1 MSLQPALLPLPL
13 IVVLWALVLVTPVLA
28 WVLSA
33 LLVGGE
39 SETRWRR
46 AALPVGRTVG
56 VTLAAVVLARL
67 LEAASG
73 AMQDGPLGW
82 LHALDKAL
90 TGHTSR
96 TWYPLDAVLM
106 LALAHAV
113 LFLVAAP
120 ILALRE
126 RNRRGEPFRVPL
138 ASPLAVALVGVPV
151 LSLVA
156 LHGPYLQDRP
166 GRVLLD
172 LASVL
177 PMVCVALA
185 VWTRSERAAPVVIST
200 AVAAKP
206 VTPVEVAA
214 LWQRAGAV
222 EGRARPL
229 LATPGVVA
237 SGGAVDGASRAWQV
251 AGGSGPAP
259 RALEDVSAAWSEP
272 RQGWLVGDLPDPT
285 ERHFLAACLVRALQR
300 EGLTCLVVA
309 DAPEALRDAVEEAFA
324 RLGRWPPGALVAG
337 AGELRDALVGHR
349 MPAAVFLDVEGLSS
363 EGIAALGG
371 ASDGCGRLW
380 ARSVGLVL
388 LSQVDRGTPL
398 ATTHRMFTLRR
409 LGLALSS
416 AGARWGVLAT
426 GVGGVGTRSL
436 VEGMFPGFP
445 VREVPYAP
453 RAAAPVRAWR
463 VAPGFRDAPGTP
475 WVRRALEPVTA
486 AGLPASVGDPGGAF
500 DRSAAEFWGR
510 DVRFTRDVSLS
521 GAASVADLGEA
532 WLVAAYRALPHLA
545 PLPAGGA
552 HDALWSLPDTPLVRF
567 LLRDSNLEGLARN
580 GMLPPPRPLVGRH
593 NGALATAHLKA
604 ALREG
609 TQDYAALAAVFGRS
623 RVDAALGQDFRAE
636 RHAVRRATGQD
647 EVVRSPVIPALPSA
661 AGHGGPL
668 RRTVSEQVVHIID
681 GQGGQPLLE
690 VDKLLVDTRFYPG
703 RVFAV
708 GDARYEVPLN
718 AYDTKRGEI
727 RVHPVPHDRPLT
739 RPQLQIRVE
748 SASVVESPQTVHV
761 GRASYQVT
769 TVEATVVERVTGF
782 MQVGRPG
789 RVDMGEVTCR
799 YRTRVRALLFPSG
812 GTPAALFHLAR
823 SADGVLLAHLL
834 AGDEDIEV
842 VPVQPGLYA
851 GAPAGV
857 AVVDR
862 HLQGMGVAEAM
873 DLSLIDD
880 TFKWV
885 RALLAGCGCAHG
897 CPVCTPQDV
906 LDAGPDKAGVLELLG

>member
-1 MSLQPALLPLPL
+1 MSLQPALLPLPVTL
-13 IVVLWALVLVTPVLA
+13 LLWALVLATPVLA

-39 SETRWRR
+39 VDTRWRR
-46 AALPVGRTVG
+46 AALPVGRTVA
-56 VTLAAVVLARL
+56 VTGGAVVLARL
-67 LEAASG
+67 LEAASSG
-73 AMQDGPLGW
+73 MRDGPLGW
-82 LHALDKAL
+82 LRALDVAL
-90 TGHTSR
+90 TGNTAR
-96 TWYPLDAVLM
+96 TWYPLDAVLL

-113 LFLVAAP
+113 LFLLAAP
-120 ILALRE
+120 LLALRE
-126 RNRRGEPFRVPL
+126 RSRRGAPFRVPL
-138 ASPLAVALVGVPV
+138 ASPLAMALVGVPV
-151 LSLVA
+151 LALVA
-156 LHGPYLQDRP
+156 LDGPYRQDRP

-177 PMVCVALA
+177 PMLCVALA
-185 VWTRSERAAPVVIST
+185 VWTRSERSAAV
-200 AVAAKP
+200 
-206 VTPVEVAA
+206 VTPTLAASKPAASVEVAP
-214 LWQRAGAV
+214 LWQRVGAV
-222 EGRARPL
+222 EARARPL
-229 LATPGVVA
+229 LATPGGMA
-237 SGGAVDGASRAWQV
+237 GGAVAQGTSRAWQA
-251 AGGSGPAP
+251 AGGQGPAP
-259 RALEDVSAAWSEP
+259 RALEDLTAAWREP

-285 ERHFLAACLVRALQR
+285 ERHFLAACLVLALQR
-300 EGLTCLVVA
+300 EGLACLVVA
-309 DAPEALRDAVEEAFA
+309 DAPEALRDAVEQAFA
-324 RLGRWPPGALVAG
+324 HLGRWPPGALVAG

-380 ARSVGLVL
+380 ARTVGLVL
-388 LSQVDRGTPL
+388 LSQVDRGAPL

-436 VEGMFPGFP
+436 VEGMFPGFA

-453 RAAAPVRAWR
+453 RASAPVRAWR
-463 VAPGFRDAPGTP
+463 VAPAFRDAPGTP

-486 AGLPASVGDPGGAF
+486 AGLPASVGDPGGSF

-510 DVRFTRDVSLS
+510 EVRFTRDVSLS

-545 PLPAGGA
+545 PLPGGGA
-552 HDALWSLPDTPLVRF
+552 HDALWALPDTPLVRF
-567 LLRDSNLEGLARN
+567 LTRDGNLEGLARN

-593 NGALATAHLKA
+593 NAALATAHLKA

-623 RVDAALGQDFRAE
+623 RVDAALGQGFRAE
-636 RHAVRRATGQD
+636 RHAVRRLPGQD

-661 AGHGGPL
+661 AGTVSPL
-668 RRTVSEQVVHIID
+668 RRTVSDQVVHIVNA
-681 GQGGQPLLE
+681 QGGQPLLE
-690 VDKLLVDTRFYPG
+690 VDRLLVDTRFYPG

-727 RVHPVPHDRPLT
+727 RVQPVPHDRPLT
-739 RPQLQIRVE
+739 RPQLQVRVGG
-748 SASVVESPQTVHV
+748 ASVVESPQTVHS
-761 GRASYQVT
+761 GRTTYQVS

-789 RVDMGEVTCR
+789 RVDMGEVSCR
-799 YRTRVRALLFPSG
+799 YRTRVRVVLFPAG
-812 GTPAALFHLAR
+812 GTPAAHFHLAR

-842 VPVQPGLYA
+842 VPVGPGLYA

-873 DLSLIDD
+873 DLSLIED

-897 CPVCTPQDV
+897 CQVCTPQDV
-906 LDAGPDKAGVLELLG
+906 LDSGPDKAGVLELLG